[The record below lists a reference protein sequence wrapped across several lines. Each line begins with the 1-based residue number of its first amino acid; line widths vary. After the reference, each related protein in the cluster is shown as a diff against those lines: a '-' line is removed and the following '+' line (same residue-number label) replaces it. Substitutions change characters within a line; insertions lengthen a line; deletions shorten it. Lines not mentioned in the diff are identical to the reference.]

1 MSEKD
6 KKTRKEFTDKFI
18 QDAQDLLK
26 RDKGCRAALRH
37 AAGKTMANAGGNAM
51 TAFYRLYDIPKFQ
64 EEKCFAVVCMMC
76 LWDEKEWKK
85 AEPLIQGARRRV
97 DVDSR
102 GGVEKRLQ
110 TLLDLS
116 WDEDGYFLAKLCRLV
131 KFCKSKEIV
140 VDASSLLADLLS
152 WEHESHFVQK
162 RWVKEFY
169 SYQNKEEQK
178 GANEHVD

>member
-6 KKTRKEFTDKFI
+6 KKTRKEVIDKFI
-18 QDAQDLLK
+18 QTAQDLLGQ
-26 RDKGCRAALRH
+26 DNGGRAALKR
-37 AAGKTMANAGGNAM
+37 AAGKNMANAGGNAM
-51 TAFYRLYDIPKFQ
+51 TAFYRLYAIPKFQ

-76 LWDEKEWKK
+76 LWDAKEWEK

-97 DVDSR
+97 DADSR
-102 GGVEKRLQ
+102 SGFEKRLQ

-116 WDEDGYFLAKLCRLV
+116 WDEDGYFLAKICRLV

-140 VDASSLLADLLS
+140 VDAASLLADLLN
-152 WEHESHFVQK
+152 WEQESRFVQK

-169 SYQNKEEQK
+169 SYETKEKRRSE
-178 GANEHVD
+178 